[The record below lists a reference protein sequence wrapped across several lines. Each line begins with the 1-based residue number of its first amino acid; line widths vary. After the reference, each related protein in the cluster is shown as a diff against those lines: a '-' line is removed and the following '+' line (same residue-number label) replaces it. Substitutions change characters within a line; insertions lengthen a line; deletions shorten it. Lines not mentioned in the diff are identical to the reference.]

1 MEEIEGSAKPLESNM
16 LFYLERTGGIA
27 GQRKIVMLNTELLP
41 SEDAR
46 QLNKMVNDAGFFSLP
61 EKLPEKKKG
70 ADLFFYRLTVE
81 KFALSFSEGKKHT
94 VEGNQL
100 NIPAKLQSLIK
111 ALETQTIP
119 VDQGKI
125 ITLADDGKKI
135 ALKVNE
141 TLALKLGT
149 EYDWNIAIDDIT
161 IISRDPLAIY
171 KEDIQGIYVAH
182 KEGTIKLTA
191 IGEPVCR
198 KEEPPCEAPTRKFSI
213 QVVVN
218 KSKQV
223 IIEGTKW
230 LLSSLN
236 NKSVLKDSSITLT
249 FADGSIGGSAGC
261 NTYGSKYTANDAGS
275 LTIQDS
281 IVVTKMFCGKPEGI
295 MQQEQEYLD
304 LLLNVT
310 EYTIRRN
317 NLILKTTD
325 NRELVFRPL
334 SS

>member
-1 MEEIEGSAKPLESNM
+1 MEEIEGNM

-27 GQRKIVMLNTELLP
+27 GQRKTVILNTESLP
-41 SEDAR
+41 PEDANE
-46 QLNKMVNDAGFFSLP
+46 LIKMVNYAGFFSLP
-61 EKLPEKKKG
+61 EKLPEKKTG
-70 ADLFFYRLTVE
+70 ADLFYYKLTIE

-100 NIPAKLQSLIK
+100 NIPSKLQSLIK
-111 ALETQTIP
+111 ALETDTIP
-119 VDQGKI
+119 ADQGKI

-141 TLALKLGT
+141 TFALKLGT
-149 EYDWNIAIDDIT
+149 EYDWNITIDDIT

-171 KEDIQGIYVAH
+171 REDIQGIYVAH
-182 KEGTIKLTA
+182 EEGTAKLTA

-198 KEEPPCEAPTRKFSI
+198 KEIPPCKAPTRKFSV

-218 KSKQV
+218 KSKLAT
-223 IIEGTKW
+223 IEGTKW

-236 NKSVLKDSSITLT
+236 DKNVLEGSSITLT
-249 FADGSIGGSAGC
+249 FAEGHIGGSAGC
-261 NTYGSKYTANDAGS
+261 NTYGSKYTANDAGV
-275 LTIQDS
+275 LTIPDS
-281 IVVTKMFCGKPEGI
+281 IVATKMACVKPEGI
-295 MQQEQEYLD
+295 MQQEQNYFG
-304 LLLNVT
+304 LLKNVI

-317 NLILKTTD
+317 KLILKTGD
-325 NRELVFRPL
+325 NRELVFMPL